1 VAAVWGLQDQGT
13 GQLADRVADYLADR
27 DLLLIIDNCE
37 HVLAA
42 AAGLIRTL
50 LRAAP
55 LLRVLATSREPLGA
69 EGEVCWLVPSLGL
82 PAGDAGLAVAE
93 AAGADA
99 VRLFAERAAQARP
112 GFALTAGNAAA
123 VSEICRR
130 LDGIPLAIELA
141 AARVRA
147 LTPQEIADRLDER
160 FTLLSGGPRAV
171 LPRHR
176 TLRAL
181 TDWSWDLL
189 TPPERTL
196 CRRLAVFAGGFTLAA
211 AEAVSGGP
219 QAAGPPAAGAPPAGD
234 VLAHVTALV
243 EKSLLTAEP
252 QGETTRYGMLDT
264 IRQYAREQLAA
275 AGEEHATRDRHL
287 TWAAGLYE
295 AAEAGLTGPGQEAWA
310 ATCGAEL
317 DNARAALAWALHTG
331 RTGDGM
337 RIASVS
343 RLWQFLGLLTEGR
356 DWLDRLLAGP
366 APGDPR
372 RRAWAMNVVGYLA
385 CLQRDLPAARR
396 FLEQALAQ
404 HTELGQPSEA
414 LRAFNSLVCV
424 AFAEGN
430 LTDVRRLLA
439 PSPDWALRTGNSSER
454 ARTMM
459 LTCRLAIKD
468 GGIRLAEAVAR
479 ESLATYQ
486 RTGDRHGMT
495 SPLEFLGEI
504 AYRRGDLRAARAHL
518 EEGLALARAICKVC
532 TQNLLAELAEVAA
545 AQGGDP
551 AEVTSLRAERDR
563 LQVELG
569 LPPRDPW
576 TD

>member
-1 VAAVWGLQDQGT
+1 
-13 GQLADRVADYLADR
+13 
-27 DLLLIIDNCE
+27 
-37 HVLAA
+37 
-42 AAGLIRTL
+42 
-50 LRAAP
+50 
-55 LLRVLATSREPLGA
+55 
-69 EGEVCWLVPSLGL
+69 
-82 PAGDAGLAVAE
+82 
-93 AAGADA
+93 
-99 VRLFAERAAQARP
+99 
-112 GFALTAGNAAA
+112 
-123 VSEICRR
+123 
-130 LDGIPLAIELA
+130 
-141 AARVRA
+141 
-147 LTPQEIADRLDER
+147 
-160 FTLLSGGPRAV
+160 
-171 LPRHR
+171 
-176 TLRAL
+176 
-181 TDWSWDLL
+181 
-189 TPPERTL
+189 
-196 CRRLAVFAGGFTLAA
+196 
-211 AEAVSGGP
+211 
-219 QAAGPPAAGAPPAGD
+219 
-234 VLAHVTALV
+234 
-243 EKSLLTAEP
+243 
-252 QGETTRYGMLDT
+252 
-264 IRQYAREQLAA
+264 
-275 AGEEHATRDRHL
+275 
-287 TWAAGLYE
+287 
-295 AAEAGLTGPGQEAWA
+295 
-310 ATCGAEL
+310 
-317 DNARAALAWALHTG
+317 
-331 RTGDGM
+331 M

-396 FLEQALAQ
+396 YLEQALAQ

-430 LTDVRRLLA
+430 LPDVRRLLT
-439 PSPDWALRTGNSSER
+439 PPPDWALRTGNSSER

-486 RTGDRHGMT
+486 RTGDKHGMT

-504 AYRRGDLRAARAHL
+504 AYRRGDLPAARGHL

-563 LQVELG
+563 LRVELG

>member
-1 VAAVWGLQDQGT
+1 
-13 GQLADRVADYLADR
+13 
-27 DLLLIIDNCE
+27 
-37 HVLAA
+37 
-42 AAGLIRTL
+42 
-50 LRAAP
+50 
-55 LLRVLATSREPLGA
+55 
-69 EGEVCWLVPSLGL
+69 
-82 PAGDAGLAVAE
+82 
-93 AAGADA
+93 
-99 VRLFAERAAQARP
+99 
-112 GFALTAGNAAA
+112 
-123 VSEICRR
+123 
-130 LDGIPLAIELA
+130 
-141 AARVRA
+141 
-147 LTPQEIADRLDER
+147 
-160 FTLLSGGPRAV
+160 
-171 LPRHR
+171 
-176 TLRAL
+176 
-181 TDWSWDLL
+181 
-189 TPPERTL
+189 
-196 CRRLAVFAGGFTLAA
+196 
-211 AEAVSGGP
+211 
-219 QAAGPPAAGAPPAGD
+219 
-234 VLAHVTALV
+234 
-243 EKSLLTAEP
+243 
-252 QGETTRYGMLDT
+252 
-264 IRQYAREQLAA
+264 
-275 AGEEHATRDRHL
+275 
-287 TWAAGLYE
+287 
-295 AAEAGLTGPGQEAWA
+295 
-310 ATCGAEL
+310 
-317 DNARAALAWALHTG
+317 
-331 RTGDGM
+331 
-337 RIASVS
+337 VS